1 VPRLRGLLP
10 NTFRARLT
18 LAFLAV
24 VAIALALVLLALP
37 RLLDDYFVQQEQKNL
52 ATRAAT
58 MRVLLGLQL
67 RAGLGLLGA
76 DPDPIILPTDPST
89 LSPQVL
95 AVLGAPDDP
104 SGLLY
109 QLTAAVAQADVTLTI
124 FKTGQA
130 QPPAAGTIDVP
141 ATMIKPEPGQL
152 RDQIV
157 DLSTFSIE
165 DPWWTQSGSDTP
177 ERLVQLRLSNPF
189 TSRAQ
194 TLKDVIGVLVI
205 AAAAAMLVA
214 ILISAVI
221 ADRLTGPIRRLT
233 QASRSLGEGD
243 FGQRVAAADSGAP
256 EITELAAAFNR
267 MAERLEE
274 SVAFIRRDRDRSR
287 DFVAD
292 VSHELRT
299 PIAALRTFNEL
310 LQEGADD
317 DPAARAEFIASSQQ
331 QIERLDWLST
341 NLLELSKIDSGL
353 VALDLRPDDLRAVVE
368 AAIAQAEP
376 SAKRRK
382 VELATTLPRSPVRQR
397 HDPQRV
403 GQVLTNLI
411 GNALKFTPAGGR
423 VTVSLRAVPEGA
435 ELRVVDTG
443 VGIDPAE
450 LPHVFDR
457 FYRGSRASQERA
469 GGSGLG
475 LAIVRSIVEMHGGR
489 VTIESTLGKGTEATV
504 FLPRE
509 VAQSSPGGGRA

>member
-1 VPRLRGLLP
+1 M
-10 NTFRARLT
+10 

-24 VAIALALVLLALP
+24 VVIALGLVLVALP

-67 RAGLGLLGA
+67 RAGLGLLGDA
-76 DPDPIILPTDPST
+76 PDPIVLPTEPAT
-89 LSPQVL
+89 LSPQVI
-95 AVLGAPDDP
+95 AVLGQPDDP

-109 QLTAAVAQADVTLTI
+109 QLTAAVAQADVTLTVSRSS
-124 FKTGQA
+124 A
-130 QPPAAGTIDVP
+130 QLAPFVGTITVP
-141 ATMIKPEPGQL
+141 ATMVKPDPGQV
-152 RDQIV
+152 RDQIT
-157 DLSTFSIE
+157 DTSSFTME
-165 DPWWTQSGSDTP
+165 DPWWSQSGSGTP
-177 ERLVQLRLSNPF
+177 QRVITLTLSQPF
-189 TSRAQ
+189 TSRLQ
-194 TLKDVIGVLVI
+194 TLRDVIGVLLV

-214 ILISAVI
+214 VLVSAFI

-243 FGQRVAAADSGAP
+243 FGARVAASGSGAP
-256 EITELAAAFNR
+256 EVSELASAFNR

-310 LQEGADD
+310 LQEGADE
-317 DPAARAEFIASSQQ
+317 DPAARAEFISSSQQ

-376 SAKRRK
+376 AAQRRGI
-382 VELATTLPRSPVRQR
+382 ELVAAVPRTPVRQR

-403 GQVLTNLI
+403 GQVLTNLV
-411 GNALKFTPAGGR
+411 GNAVKFTPEGGR
-423 VTVSLRAVPEGA
+423 ITVALRSVPDGA
-435 ELRVVDTG
+435 ELSVVDTG
-443 VGIDPAE
+443 VGIEPTE

-457 FYRGSRASQERA
+457 FYRGSRASQQRA

-489 VTIESTLGKGTEATV
+489 VTVESTLGKGTEATV

-509 VAQSSPGGGRA
+509 VAQSSPAGGPA